1 MDHEHIGHPID
12 GTEPITDPT
21 SYRDHSG
28 VEPRDERNDHDGPE
42 HCGTGTEGRAIVDIR
57 DEDGEHLLLVH
68 DEVGVAIMPNET
80 VEPGEDWAT
89 VAREAAA
96 GYTGVEIELE
106 AILSVGTVEH
116 TVPEQDDPQMT
127 TARAVFRG
135 SPVGGEVDECKRA
148 ADKGSDEWR
157 VEWCSEL
164 PDGIS
169 APDGGPKR
177 DLELVLE

>member
-1 MDHEHIGHPID
+1 
-12 GTEPITDPT
+12 
-21 SYRDHSG
+21 
-28 VEPRDERNDHDGPE
+28 
-42 HCGTGTEGRAIVDIR
+42 
-57 DEDGEHLLLVH
+57 
-68 DEVGVAIMPNET
+68 
-80 VEPGEDWAT
+80 
-89 VAREAAA
+89 
-96 GYTGVEIELE
+96 
-106 AILSVGTVEH
+106 
-116 TVPEQDDPQMT
+116 MT

-177 DLELVLE
+177 DLDLVLG